1 MPVVPTPP
9 TIRDVTVPSSEWN
22 QFRDAIRFLQSP
34 PIAKLR
40 QTVAQTLTTGVI
52 TAITMN
58 AEVVDT
64 DVDGTG
70 GHSGSSS
77 QFVARYPGWYGAA
90 GRVAYSSDNTGTR
103 MVSLAVNGVE
113 IEGARHFIEASAAD
127 LLPPSTG
134 IAYLNAGDFLEL
146 WGYHTRGSNL
156 NTEVANAQEQSV
168 LNIWWI
174 SR

>member
-1 MPVVPTPP
+1 MAVVPTPP
-9 TIRDVTVPSSEWN
+9 TIYDGILPSSTWN
-22 QFRDAIRFLQSP
+22 QFRDAIRFLQNP

-64 DVDGTG
+64 DIDQVG

-77 QFVARYPGWYGAA
+77 QFIARYPGWYGAA
-90 GRVAYSSDNTGTR
+90 GRVAYSADNTGTR
-103 MVSLAVNGVE
+103 MVSLAVNSVE
-113 IEGARHFIEASAAD
+113 IEGARHFIEASASD
-127 LLPPSTG
+127 LLPPATG
-134 IAYLNAGDFLEL
+134 LAFLDAGDGLEL